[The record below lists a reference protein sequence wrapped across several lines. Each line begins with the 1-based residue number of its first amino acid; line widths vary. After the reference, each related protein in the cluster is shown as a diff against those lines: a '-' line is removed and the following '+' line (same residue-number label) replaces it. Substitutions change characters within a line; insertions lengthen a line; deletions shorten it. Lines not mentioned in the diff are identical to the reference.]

1 MLRAAVNEW
10 VTDVVR
16 VRVESAADAVTDR
29 DRSCVRDA
37 DTLGLLVSVAETVS
51 VKVRVRDSLL
61 DGVPVGVTD
70 RVGFDLDVVAEGL
83 LPLVRVLLG
92 EIVRSTV
99 DV

>member
-1 MLRAAVNEW
+1 M
-10 VTDVVR
+10 
-16 VRVESAADAVTDR
+16 
-29 DRSCVRDA
+29 
-37 DTLGLLVSVAETVS
+37 
-51 VKVRVRDSLL
+51 KVRVRDSLL